1 MPASAAEPVPGAV
14 LELTGVS
21 VHLSGTSVLEDLD
34 LTVPPGQTLTVL
46 GGNGAGKS
54 TFPRGRPSWPWPS
67 VSTQPQP
74 PLRH

>member
-1 MPASAAEPVPGAV
+1 M
-14 LELTGVS
+14 
-21 VHLSGTSVLEDLD
+21 LEDLD